1 MMSGFRGEGK
11 RGFSDVGRE
20 GTGEVR
26 AKGGWSA
33 LPALQ
38 IALLNVCR
46 GVNCMQAE
54 TCCGFGSEF

>member
-1 MMSGFRGEGK
+1 MTRGFRGEGK
-11 RGFSDVGRE
+11 RGFSNVGRE

-26 AKGGWSA
+26 VKRGWSA

-38 IALLNVCR
+38 IALLNVRR
-46 GVNCMQAE
+46 GVSYMQAE